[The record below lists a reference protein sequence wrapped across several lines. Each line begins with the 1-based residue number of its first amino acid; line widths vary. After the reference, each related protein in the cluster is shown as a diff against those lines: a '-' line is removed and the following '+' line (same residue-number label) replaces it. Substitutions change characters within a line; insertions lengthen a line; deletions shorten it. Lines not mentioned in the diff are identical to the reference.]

1 METQVLRY
9 LVGGSNFEELMK
21 RGMSESAG
29 THYPF
34 HFPDTFPRLFAA
46 GLFVLARPSQVRFMR
61 CRSEGIYQHD
71 LSMTQQ
77 LTRD

>member
-29 THYPF
+29 AHSPY
-34 HFPDTFPRLFAA
+34 TFLTLSR
-46 GLFVLARPSQVRFMR
+46 GSSQLGSSSLRGRAKYGSCGV
-61 CRSEGIYQHD
+61 EVKVYI
-71 LSMTQQ
+71 SMI
-77 LTRD
+77 